1 MRFKALLVLLAS
13 LLLGACAS
21 PPLMIPVAFAGLD
34 LAPITLVEDEP
45 EVRQQCESSIQ
56 QALLRHGFATDR
68 AGAHVQVEVA
78 FVAENAHDAPAD
90 EFPDSIHEVLT
101 PGSSGRPPGSTAE
114 LTATILIGGKVRK
127 VMGSGTAMRVERFR
141 NLAPTGAPSRI
152 AACTIGAERLVTA
165 LVEEMNQAA
174 R

>member
-1 MRFKALLVLLAS
+1 MRFKAHLVLLAP

-34 LAPITLVEDEP
+34 LAPITVGDVEPD
-45 EVRQQCESSIQ
+45 VRRQCESSIH
-56 QALLRHGFATDR
+56 QALHRHGFATDR

-78 FVAENAHDAPAD
+78 FVPENAHDAPAD
-90 EFPDSIHEVLT
+90 EFPDSIHEVFT
-101 PGSSGRPPGSTAE
+101 PGSSRRPPGSTAD

-127 VMGSGTAMRVERFR
+127 VMRSGTAMRVESFR
-141 NLAPTGAPSRI
+141 NAAPTGAPSQI
-152 AACTIGAERLVTA
+152 AACAIGAERLVTA
-165 LVEEMNQAA
+165 LVEEMNHAA